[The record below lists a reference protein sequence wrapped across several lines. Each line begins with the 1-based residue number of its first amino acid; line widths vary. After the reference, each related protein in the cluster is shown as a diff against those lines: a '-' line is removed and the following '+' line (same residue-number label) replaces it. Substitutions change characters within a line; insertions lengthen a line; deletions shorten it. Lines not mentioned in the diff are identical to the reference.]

1 VNDDDE
7 VPVLN
12 PAECEAWIRRV
23 SDRIARGVRIVT
35 DAEEAM
41 LAAKRDFD
49 YAFANAFKN
58 AQGSDN
64 LRRQT
69 AVVDAMPWREK
80 ADNAVI
86 KFKYAERTA
95 DGLEKELF
103 AALNIN
109 KSVRAM
115 YAAAGIGET

>member
-7 VPVLN
+7 IPVLN

-35 DAEEAM
+35 DAEKAM

-69 AVVDAMPWREK
+69 AVVEAMPWREK

-86 KFKYAERTA
+86 AFKYAERTA
-95 DGLEKELF
+95 DGLAKELF

-109 KSVRAM
+109 KSVRSM